1 MNNIVKIIIK
11 IFLITVLLAVL
22 LCTYI
27 NKYTYAEDMS
37 LKGDFDT
44 SQWNPSSSTQHEEQK
59 LKEIGNRIIGTIQVI
74 GSIVSVL
81 AIIII
86 GIRYMAC
93 SVEEKAQYKET
104 MGPYFIGAVLV
115 FGITTLLKIVYDIA
129 QSVN

>member
-93 SVEEKAQYKET
+93 SAEEKAQYKET